1 MQHTSPKRTHLAQLA
16 GDLEDSWREV
26 SKCTARFL
34 FLLYEFDR
42 SEAYREWGLVDT
54 AQWLDARCGIS
65 RVTAREKVRVARA
78 LSELHLIA
86 DAFEEGSL
94 SYSQVRALTRYAD
107 EDNEAPL
114 LEMAMSCPASELEV
128 RLRAMEN
135 GKLLNAK
142 DGEAK
147 ANHRLTRHDGEG
159 DRVRFRIELSQEDA
173 GVLVKAL
180 EVAKAELLECGPAV
194 SGAGDEPALSA
205 DALMLIARRTL
216 SGCFRGSAKE
226 GPFWFLPEMKE
237 AVLDDPSPEQSGPA
251 HLVTVHVDEKA
262 LSGNGGHSDLPVPV
276 VRRLLCDGALVGLVE
291 DGDGVPLSVGRRTRT
306 VPVGIRR
313 ALEARDRTCRY
324 PGCNHARWLDAHH
337 VVHWADGGETSLEN
351 LILLCTHHHKLL
363 HDGEFQ
369 IVSRGGKGRFF
380 ARADGSPIV
389 VNGRVS
395 SYLDEDE
402 SELPPWRKND
412 PALDAFMR
420 EWDAREAAS
429 AEAEGQALTVNGTE
443 SSLDSR
449 EPSGELSNADQSC
462 PG

>member
-1 MQHTSPKRTHLAQLA
+1 MQSRSSNRVPLIQLA
-16 GDLEDSWREV
+16 DDLEESWRAV
-26 SKCTARFL
+26 SKCTAEFL
-34 FLLYEFDR
+34 RLLLEFDR
-42 SEAYREWGLVDT
+42 REAYREWGLADT
-54 AQWLDARCGIS
+54 AQWLDAKCGIS

-78 LSELHLIA
+78 LSNLDLIPKS
-86 DAFEEGSL
+86 FEEGFL

-128 RLRAMEN
+128 RLRAMDN
-135 GKLLNAK
+135 GELLNAN
-142 DGEAK
+142 DGQSTAS
-147 ANHRLTRHDGEG
+147 HRLTRHDGEG
-159 DRVRFRIELSQEDA
+159 DRVRFRIELSREDA

-194 SGAGDEPALSA
+194 SGAGDEAALCA

-226 GPFWFLPEMKE
+226 GAFWFRPDMTE
-237 AVLDDPSPEQSGPA
+237 AVLDDPAPEQSGPA

-291 DGDGVPLSVGRRTRT
+291 DPDGVPLSVGRKTRT

-337 VVHWADGGETSLEN
+337 VVHWADGGEASLEN
-351 LILLCTHHHKLL
+351 LVLLCTNHHKLL
-363 HDGEFQ
+363 HEGEFQ
-369 IVSRGGKGRFF
+369 ILSRGEKGHFF

-389 VNGRVS
+389 INGRAS
-395 SYLDEDE
+395 SHLASDQ
-402 SELPPWRKND
+402 SELAPWRRND
-412 PALDAFMR
+412 PDLDAFLR
-420 EWDAREAAS
+420 EWDAHDVAS
-429 AEAEGQALTVNGTE
+429 AEAELKGKEAPE
-443 SSLDSR
+443 
-449 EPSGELSNADQSC
+449 ACC
-462 PG
+462 P

>member
-1 MQHTSPKRTHLAQLA
+1 MQSRPSNRVPLIQLA
-16 GDLEDSWREV
+16 DDLEESWRAV
-26 SKCTARFL
+26 SKCTAEFL
-34 FLLYEFDR
+34 RLLLEFDR
-42 SEAYREWGLVDT
+42 REAYREWGLADT
-54 AQWLDARCGIS
+54 AQWLDAKCGIS

-78 LSELHLIA
+78 LSNLDLIPKS
-86 DAFEEGSL
+86 FEEGFL

-128 RLRAMEN
+128 RLRAMDN
-135 GKLLNAK
+135 GELLNAK
-142 DGEAK
+142 DGQSTAS
-147 ANHRLTRHDGEG
+147 HRLTRHDGEG
-159 DRVRFRIELSQEDA
+159 DRVRFRIELSREDA

-194 SGAGDEPALSA
+194 SGAGDEAALCA

-216 SGCFRGSAKE
+216 SGCFRGSARE
-226 GPFWFLPEMKE
+226 GAFWFRPDMTE
-237 AVLDDPSPEQSGPA
+237 AVLDDPAPEQSGPA

-291 DGDGVPLSVGRRTRT
+291 DRDGVPLSVGRKTRT

-351 LILLCTHHHKLL
+351 LVLLCTHHHKLL
-363 HDGEFQ
+363 HEGEFQ
-369 IVSRGGKGRFF
+369 ILSRGEKGQFF

-389 VNGRVS
+389 INGRAS
-395 SYLDEDE
+395 SHLAADQ
-402 SELPPWRKND
+402 SELAPWRRND
-412 PALDAFMR
+412 PELDAFLR
-420 EWDAREAAS
+420 EWDAHDVAS
-429 AEAEGQALTVNGTE
+429 AEAESKGKEAPE
-443 SSLDSR
+443 
-449 EPSGELSNADQSC
+449 ASC
-462 PG
+462 P